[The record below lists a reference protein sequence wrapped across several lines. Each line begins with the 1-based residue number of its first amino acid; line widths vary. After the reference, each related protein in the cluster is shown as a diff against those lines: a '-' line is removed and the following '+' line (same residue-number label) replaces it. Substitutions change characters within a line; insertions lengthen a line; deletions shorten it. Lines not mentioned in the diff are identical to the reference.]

1 MSMLEVIIFFIPAG
15 IGNMAPVLAVRIPLF
30 NRLAYPIDHGATWK
44 GIRIFGDHKTYRGY
58 VSGILLGSLSAVAL
72 HKLGIFGDTITTTAV
87 MGAVLG
93 FGALLGD
100 SIKSFFKR
108 RAHVPSGK
116 AWFPFDQLDYIVG
129 GLICIAPW
137 QLFNAAQIGVIT
149 VTYFCLHI
157 LSTNIGFLLGL
168 KKDRI

>member
-1 MSMLEVIIFFIPAG
+1 MSMLEVLLFFIPAG
-15 IGNMAPVLAVRIPLF
+15 VGNMAPVLAVRLPLL
-30 NRLAYPIDHGATWK
+30 NALAQPIDGGKTWR
-44 GIRIFGDHKTYRGY
+44 GVRIFGDHKTYRGY
-58 VSGILLGSLSAVAL
+58 VSGIALGALSALCL
-72 HKLGIFGDTITTTAV
+72 HDLGIFGDTHATTAL

-93 FGALLGD
+93 FGALAGD

-108 RAHVPSGK
+108 RAQVPSGK
-116 AWFPFDQLDYIVG
+116 AWFPFDQLDYIIG

-137 QLFNAAQIGVIT
+137 QVFSAAQIGVIT

-157 LSTNIGFLLGL
+157 LSTNLGFLLGL